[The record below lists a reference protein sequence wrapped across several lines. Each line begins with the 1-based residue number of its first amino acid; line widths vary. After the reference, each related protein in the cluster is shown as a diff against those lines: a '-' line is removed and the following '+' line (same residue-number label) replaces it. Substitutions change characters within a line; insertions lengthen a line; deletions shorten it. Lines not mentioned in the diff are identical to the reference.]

1 VEEMVLIGMVGIQ
14 MVLLQKLI
22 IMELEKEEILQEV
35 EVEED
40 LKLMVKMDMVL
51 VLIFQVVE
59 NHF

>member
-1 VEEMVLIGMVGIQ
+1 VEEMVLIILHGIQ

-22 IMELEKEEILQEV
+22 IMELEKEGILQEV

-40 LKLMVKMDMVL
+40 LKLMVKMDLVV